1 MHDIIVFSQFYKPHL
16 GGVERYVESFYT
28 NKLLSPKRIL
38 IVTSKHL
45 KDLKSAE
52 KLGTVEVLRLESIE
66 LIRGKYFIP
75 TFKGLKQ
82 IIGIFEENKILN
94 NYPEIHTH
102 TRFYLNNFIATKLA
116 KKYHLKHFH
125 FEHGASFV
133 QDGSFF
139 VRIFALL
146 FDMTLS
152 RYILKNADLV
162 FPISKSV
169 KKFLQRNYKNIT
181 FGPILYNSYNFKNK
195 NFVSKKKPKKP
206 RLLFVGRITKS
217 KGIYELAE
225 ACKLLSN
232 ENFPFTLT
240 IVGEGSEKGN
250 LKKYIENNSL
260 GKCIFIKGEL
270 SYEETQREYTKHDIF
285 VNPSYTEGF
294 GLTTLEALANNLL
307 IVATD
312 AGGTSEIIDRA
323 KLIPLNLLT
332 PKNLSEKIKR
342 TYYNWDEEILLHK
355 ALFDKKRRIFNIE
368 ETINKYLNI

>member
-82 IIGIFEENKILN
+82 IIGIFEENKIFN

-232 ENFPFTLT
+232 GNFPFTLT

-250 LKKYIENNSL
+250 LKKYIKNNSL
-260 GKCIFIKGEL
+260 GKCIFIKGGL

>member
-52 KLGTVEVLRLESIE
+52 KLGTVEVLRLESIK